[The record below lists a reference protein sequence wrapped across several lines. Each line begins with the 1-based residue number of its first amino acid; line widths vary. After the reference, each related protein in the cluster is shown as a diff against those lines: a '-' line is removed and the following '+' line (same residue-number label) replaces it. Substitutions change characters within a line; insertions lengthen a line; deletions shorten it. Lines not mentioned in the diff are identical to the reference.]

1 MFYSNNKALGVF
13 FGGLVMVS
21 SLIAA
26 LSFDSF
32 QLEQPTIKER
42 AYSTLHLVISIAENT
57 TEDAIDVKGK
67 NGFPFISILPV
78 FYTITP
84 KISRIID
91 PILTPRKA
99 YLLFQY
105 LRI

>member
-1 MFYSNNKALGVF
+1 
-13 FGGLVMVS
+13 MVS

-32 QLEQPTIKER
+32 QLEQPTIKEK
-42 AYSTLHLVISIAENT
+42 AYSTLSLVISLAENT
-57 TEDAIDVKGK
+57 TEDEDDIDEKGK
-67 NGFPFISILPV
+67 NGFPFTSILPV

-105 LRI
+105 LQMES